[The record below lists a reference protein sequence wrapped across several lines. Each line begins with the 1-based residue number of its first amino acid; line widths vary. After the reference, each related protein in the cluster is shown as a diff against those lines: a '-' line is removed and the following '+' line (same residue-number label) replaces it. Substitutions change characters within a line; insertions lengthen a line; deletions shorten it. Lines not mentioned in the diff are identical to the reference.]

1 MECCSKAIIEKWNIN
16 QKNSMLILVNGSC
29 LLKVFELVNYTI
41 FYFHCKNGKG
51 EEEIIEL
58 QESIEYSKISN
69 LPLIIDG
76 TN

>member
-29 LLKVFELVNYTI
+29 LLKVFELVNYTS